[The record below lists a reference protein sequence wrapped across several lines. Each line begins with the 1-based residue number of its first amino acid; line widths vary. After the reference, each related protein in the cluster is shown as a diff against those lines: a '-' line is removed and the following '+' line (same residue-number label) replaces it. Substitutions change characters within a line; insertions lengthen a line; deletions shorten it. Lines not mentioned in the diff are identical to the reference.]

1 MGIVL
6 VEMAIG
12 AAPLADSS
20 EIGMLFKM
28 FRKYGTPKLALWS
41 ELAGMQEY
49 IGEFGTSPFPSF
61 PPLQTFPYE
70 IYRLDGIQLARAVLQ
85 LSPSLRVRAHD
96 AIEHA
101 WFW

>member
-12 AAPLADSS
+12 APPPVDSS
-20 EIGMLFKM
+20 EIGMSFKM
-28 FRKYGTPKLALWS
+28 FRKFGTPKQALWS

-49 IGEFGTSPFPSF
+49 IGEFGTCPFPSF
-61 PPLQTFPYE
+61 PPPQTFPYE
-70 IYRLDGIQLARAVLQ
+70 IYCLDGIQLARAMLQ

-96 AIEHA
+96 ATEHA
-101 WFW
+101 WFR

>member
-12 AAPLADSS
+12 APPPVDSS
-20 EIGMLFKM
+20 EIGMSFKM
-28 FRKYGTPKLALWS
+28 FRKFGTPKQALWS

-49 IGEFGTSPFPSF
+49 IGEFGTCPFPSF
-61 PPLQTFPYE
+61 PPPQTFPYE
-70 IYRLDGIQLARAVLQ
+70 IYCLDGIQLPRAMLQ

-96 AIEHA
+96 TTEHA
-101 WFW
+101 CFR

>member
-6 VEMAIG
+6 VEMSIG

-28 FRKYGTPKLALWS
+28 FRKFGTPKQALWS

-49 IGEFGTSPFPSF
+49 IGEFWHVPISKFSAAPDVS
-61 PPLQTFPYE
+61 
-70 IYRLDGIQLARAVLQ
+70 I
-85 LSPSLRVRAHD
+85 
-96 AIEHA
+96 
-101 WFW
+101 